1 MVGWASS
8 IVRNRFSIL
17 VKNEKEKCATLY
29 VKGVDE
35 STRNRIDFED
45 TALGYLQMIEYNTE
59 KGSKPFI
66 FCKKNLT
73 LKEADNFT
81 DEYIL
86 AKKTSLD
93 QDVNLRNLADKM
105 ESNLEFIGMTG
116 LKSLSQEDTGYTIRK
131 FTEMGTNIH
140 ILTGDTREEAW
151 LCGKALNLTS
161 KDPNNIQELAF
172 SDNGIGHGQIKQIL
186 EFINSRVYTN
196 SPGDKEKKM
205 EDSKTFSK
213 DMSATIRMNSRRDD
227 LKLTLLMSGAV
238 IDLLDKDD
246 YIKNHLKFI
255 LQFTS
260 TLIGYD
266 LTPHNKKIII
276 TMFREVERRTMAV
289 GDGLNDIQML
299 QAANVGVQI
308 VNPIVSYQF
317 GDITTNNL
325 ASIANSCTIE
335 GRKYHNN
342 LFLVVNSI
350 GQLSIC
356 LLFITFFYQI
366 YTDFSGTP
374 VFNVFF
380 ITLSY
385 FFLVPISIFFVMFN
399 STYSDR
405 LRSST
410 PGLYLEHGFISS
422 LTHIRIFV
430 FHLVRLS

>member
-1 MVGWASS
+1 
-8 IVRNRFSIL
+8 VRNRFSIL
-17 VKNEKEKCATLY
+17 VKNDKEKCATLY

-45 TALGYLQMIEYNTE
+45 SPLGYLQMIEYNTE

-81 DEYIL
+81 EEYNL

-93 QDVNLRNLADKM
+93 QDVNLRNLADRM
-105 ESNLEFIGMTG
+105 ESNLEFVGMVG
-116 LKSLSQEDTGYTIRK
+116 LKSLSQEDTKYTIKK
-131 FTEMGTNIH
+131 FSDMGTNIH

-151 LCGKALNLTS
+151 LCAKALNLTS

-186 EFINSRVYTN
+186 EFINSKVYTN
-196 SPGDKEKKM
+196 APVDKDKKLD
-205 EDSKTFSK
+205 DSKTFNK
-213 DMSATIRMNSRRDD
+213 DLSATIRMNSRRDD
-227 LKLTLLMSGAV
+227 LKITLLVSGAV

-246 YIKNHLKFI
+246 YVRNHLKFI
-255 LQFTS
+255 LQFTAN
-260 TLIGYD
+260 LVAYD
-266 LTPHNKKIII
+266 LTPHNKKMIV
-276 TMFREVERRTMAV
+276 TMFKEVERRTMAI

-308 VNPIVSYQF
+308 VNSVVSYQF
-317 GDITTNNL
+317 GDIISNNL
-325 ASIANSCTIE
+325 ASIANSCSIE

-342 LFLVVNSI
+342 LFLVVHSL
-350 GQLSIC
+350 GKLSIT
-356 LLFITFFYQI
+356 LLFITFFHQI
-366 YTDFSGTP
+366 YTEFSGTP
-374 VFNVFF
+374 IFNVFF
-380 ITLSY
+380 TTISY
-385 FFLVPISIFFVMFN
+385 FFIVPLAIFFVMIN
-399 STYSDR
+399 TTYSKD

-410 PGLYLEHGFISS
+410 PGLYLEHAYISS

-430 FHLVRLS
+430 FHLVGYF